1 VAALLVVGGGLA
13 IAQTGDLGGEDAA
26 APAQE
31 TTSSTTSTTAADGT
45 TTTTVAVTTTA
56 APPTTFGADAPAPTV
71 AGSGL
76 NVAGSPSGGSD
87 GIADT
92 GGESMIGAGMALG
105 ALGLALRRVSRVRP
119 A

>member
-13 IAQTGDLGGEDAA
+13 IAQPGDLGSEDAA

-45 TTTTVAVTTTA
+45 TTTVAVTTTA
-56 APPTTFGADAPAPTV
+56 VPTTVEADVPAPTV

-92 GGESMIGAGMALG
+92 GGASMTGAGMALG